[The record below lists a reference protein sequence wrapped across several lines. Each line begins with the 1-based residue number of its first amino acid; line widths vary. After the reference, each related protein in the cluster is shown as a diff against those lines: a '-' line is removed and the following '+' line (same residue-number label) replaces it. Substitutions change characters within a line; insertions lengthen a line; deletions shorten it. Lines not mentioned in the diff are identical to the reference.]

1 LVIAAHVGP
10 GLLAMVKV
18 TFRTLCPFGGDT
30 FIVATQVGPVAFAK
44 MEVTLDFSEP
54 HLVI

>member
-1 LVIAAHVGP
+1 
-10 GLLAMVKV
+10 MVKV
-18 TFRTLCPFGGDT
+18 TLRTLCPFGGDT
-30 FIVATQVGPVAFAK
+30 VIVATQVGPVAFAK